1 MVKRLAPQ
9 EPGPGLSRTLSGHV
23 GNRIQSQRKPDA
35 GGRQIGRLSME
46 DQGSHANMLH
56 TCGSTEYSA
65 VVVWTDQGQRMHA
78 GVRAS
83 GVIAPY
89 GVACPLSHPPDRYR
103 YPSRQRVQWLRFTT
117 GIGSI
122 SGPRSSPDSAASY
135 LGRDPISPEV
145 RSA

>member
-35 GGRQIGRLSME
+35 GGRQIGR
-46 DQGSHANMLH
+46 GCRWKIRVHML
-56 TCGSTEYSA
+56 TCYIHVEYSA

-78 GVRAS
+78 GVWAS

-122 SGPRSSPDSAASY
+122 SGPRSSPDSAASH